1 MIDHELSRLTGAL
14 RAAEDT
20 LNSPDFGAQ
29 QARLVA
35 LEQEAKDAE
44 QDHARRIEQLK
55 AELAAEAA
63 RLKADHEALAAEL
76 EGKEGIY
83 EDAQRA
89 LTAYIAA
96 EYLEGVERSD
106 EELFEPDPP
115 FVPALGSGPESSAMP
130 FNMLDD
136 EYASAKSN
144 GALTD

>member
-1 MIDHELSRLTGAL
+1 MIDAELSRLTGAL

-20 LNSPDFGAQ
+20 LNSPDFGAK

-35 LEQEAKDAE
+35 LEQEARDTIARIDAE
-44 QDHARRIEQLK
+44 RET
-55 AELAAEAA
+55 LAAALEGDEAA
-63 RLKADHEALAAEL
+63 
-76 EGKEGIY
+76 Y
-83 EDAQRA
+83 ENAQNA

-96 EYLEGVERSD
+96 NYLEGVSVADDDMFDPE
-106 EELFEPDPP
+106 PP
-115 FVPALGSGPESSAMP
+115 FVPPVGTGPESSAMP